1 MAVSKTAPEELTVL
15 QAAMVDRAPARH
27 RWLVQDIWS
36 HQAVGV
42 IGGPP
47 KSCKTWLGL
56 DLAVSVASGS
66 RCLDTFEVHGPGPVL
81 IYLAEDAL
89 TDVRLRIEAICEH
102 RGLSLPSL
110 DLYVVDAPSL
120 RLDLPEDRRRLQATI
135 DRLRPGLLL
144 LDPLVR
150 LHRLDENSAGDIS
163 RLLGYLRGLQRTFH
177 LAVALVHHM
186 SKRSHGRLG
195 QALRGSGDIHAWADS
210 SAYLLRRRQDLVL
223 TLEHRSAPAREPI
236 AIELVPGPDGIG
248 AHLEVASDCNDEGDE
263 SLPLPEAVR
272 RTLADSPEPMTRT
285 ALRRLLRVNNERLGH
300 ALHALEQRGLVRRLS
315 DGWVPAIPS
324 TSPASDSDHRQLDLV

>member
-1 MAVSKTAPEELTVL
+1 MAVSNSAPEVLSIL
-15 QAAMVDRAPARH
+15 QAAMVDQAPARH
-27 RWLVQDIWS
+27 RWLVQDIWL

-56 DLAVSVASGS
+56 DLAVSVASGT
-66 RCLDTFEVHGPGPVL
+66 RCLDTFEAHRPRPVL

-102 RGLSLPSL
+102 RGLGLPSL
-110 DLYVVDAPSL
+110 DLYLIDAASL
-120 RLDLPEDRRRLQATI
+120 RLDLPGDRRRLQATL
-135 DRLRPGLLL
+135 DSLRPSLLL

-150 LHRLDENSAGDIS
+150 LHRLDENSSGDVS
-163 RLLGYLRGLQRTFH
+163 RLLGYLRGLQRHFG

-186 SKRSHGRLG
+186 GKRNHGRLG

-210 SAYLLRRRQDLVL
+210 SAYLVRRRQNLVL

-236 AIELVPGPDGIG
+236 TLDLVPTPDGIG
-248 AHLEVASDCNDEGDE
+248 AYLEVASSCDDEGDE
-263 SLPLPEAVR
+263 SLPLSEAIR
-272 RTLADSPEPMTRT
+272 RALADSPEPMTRT

-300 ALHALEQRGLVRRLS
+300 ALHALEQRGLLRRLS
-315 DGWVPAIPS
+315 DGWVPANAS
-324 TSPASDSDHRQLDLV
+324 TEPASDCDDRQLDLS